1 MKKLFTS
8 LFAILMV
15 FGLAACDS
23 EEMNHV
29 DQTDEESHISA
40 ELEVVEPGSEESEKI
55 TVQLYYYNLEKD
67 KEIDESIPCSAEAVL
82 PVERE
87 ITESLNVPAA
97 TLRLLINGNITDEE
111 AAQGFQTEFE
121 PGKLSYKS
129 LMIKDGVATIEFDDD
144 GGFTSGGSCRA
155 GLLAT
160 QIKKTLLQ
168 FDEVDEVIF
177 ANEDMFQ
184 P

>member
-1 MKKLFTS
+1 MKKVFVGLTA
-8 LFAILMV
+8 LLML
-15 FGLAACDS
+15 FGLTACGP
-23 EEMNHV
+23 EENPQEQATQE
-29 DQTDEESHISA
+29 DSHISA
-40 ELEVVEPGSEESEKI
+40 EMEVVEPDAEEAEKI
-55 TVQLYYYNLEKD
+55 TVKLYYYNLDKD
-67 KEIDESIPCSAEAVL
+67 KEIDESIPCSADAVL

-97 TLRLLINGNITDEE
+97 TLRLLLKGDITDEE
-111 AAQGFQTEFE
+111 ASEGFQTEFA

-129 LMIKDGVATIEFDDD
+129 LMVKDGTATIEFQDDN
-144 GGFTSGGSCRA
+144 GFTSGGSCRA

-168 FDEVDEVIF
+168 FDTIDKVVF